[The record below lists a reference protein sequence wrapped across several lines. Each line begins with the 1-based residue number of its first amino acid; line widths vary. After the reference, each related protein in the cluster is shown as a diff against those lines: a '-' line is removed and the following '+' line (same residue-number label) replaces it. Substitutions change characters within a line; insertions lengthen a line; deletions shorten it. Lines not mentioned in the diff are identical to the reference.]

1 MLNELLTEKFIVN
14 IIQRHVATRFFIVQ
28 NCLAKKKKFYGNT
41 VKSIDIV
48 TPQKPKSN
56 SRNNFVSQ
64 SCFSVLNCDEV
75 SNNVLDDE
83 INISNVLKAQ
93 HSNTTRL
100 IQNLVQ
106 NPRRPLVVVN
116 NSPEN
121 QHDFRRLKNSTRRKF
136 VQRSSER

>member
-1 MLNELLTEKFIVN
+1 M
-14 IIQRHVATRFFIVQ
+14 
-28 NCLAKKKKFYGNT
+28 
-41 VKSIDIV
+41 KSIKINNENANRSIDV
-48 TPQKPKSN
+48 T
-56 SRNNFVSQ
+56 RNNFVSQ

-83 INISNVLKAQ
+83 INISNVLKTQ
-93 HSNTTRL
+93 DSNTTRL
-100 IQNLVQ
+100 IQNVVQ

-121 QHDFRRLKNSTRRKF
+121 QHDFRRLKNSTRRKL